1 MGVIVVLGTGGRYV
15 SGVTLLEEPLMAA
28 WPCFVLPWG
37 CARASR
43 QGGPVLEHAEHRGT
57 LRLAQEAPRG
67 CHQPSGLGA
76 GAQAELGEDPRN
88 PRVACGFRAGGDG
101 CMAGASA
108 RDAYSQECAG
118 GAGSGHR
125 GASAPAAS
133 VSPAQSG
140 FCGRPGSTL
149 CQLSEHTYHSLPLCL
164 CLARLQGRRQHPLAF
179 DLPDYLNYW
188 RLGGFCP
195 EV

>member
-1 MGVIVVLGTGGRYV
+1 MQSTVEPSGSPRKPLVGVISHLV
-15 SGVTLLEEPLMAA
+15 SGQGRRLSWEKILETLGL
-28 WPCFVLPWG
+28 
-37 CARASR
+37 RA
-43 QGGPVLEHAEHRGT
+43 G
-57 LRLAQEAPRG
+57 
-67 CHQPSGLGA
+67 SGLG
-76 GAQAELGEDPRN
+76 EMGEWP
-88 PRVACGFRAGGDG
+88 
-101 CMAGASA
+101 A

-133 VSPAQSG
+133 ESPAQSG

-149 CQLSEHTYHSLPLCL
+149 CQLFEHTYHSLPLCL